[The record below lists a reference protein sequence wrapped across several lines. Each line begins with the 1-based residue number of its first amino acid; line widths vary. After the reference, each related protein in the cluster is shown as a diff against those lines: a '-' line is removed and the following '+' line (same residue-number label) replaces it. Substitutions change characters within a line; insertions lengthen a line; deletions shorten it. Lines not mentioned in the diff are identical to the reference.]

1 MFTKKIC
8 AFAIVILTAI
18 VCFGLSAVWA
28 GTDDNVSGFAW
39 SENIGWISFNSTSD
53 GSPAD
58 YGVEID
64 LATGNFSGHAWSEN
78 IGWIDFAP
86 VGPYPEAPNNSAH
99 YDSVTG
105 EVSGWAK
112 ILSLGNDGW
121 LKLRATASAGVPFPI
136 PFSIPFP
143 LFFGSYAYGVSIDSA
158 TGDFSGWAW
167 NYNEDS
173 EAGIGWVDFSG
184 VVLGSGSPVASNLGV
199 SSSYCGSAAQY
210 FSWNY
215 SDPESDNEERFQF
228 RVDNNSD
235 FSSPEV
241 NRDYTGLS
249 NPSPTTNNQ
258 TVTIAETPA
267 ADQLGYNTTYYWQAK
282 VYDINGSDSGWISG
296 PSFTTESHRYPS
308 INFNWSPTE
317 PSAEEDV
324 LFSDQSTVYGGA
336 SKSSWSWTFENGN
349 PGSSSQQNP
358 TIQFTTT
365 GDKDVVLGVTDSD
378 GYTCSQTKTVGV
390 QEVLPDWKE
399 ILPW

>member
-18 VCFGLSAVWA
+18 VCFGLSVVWA
-28 GTDDNVSGFAW
+28 GVGDNTSGFAW
-39 SENIGWISFNSTSD
+39 SENIGWISFNNLSD
-53 GSPAD
+53 GSAVN
-58 YGVEID
+58 YGVNINSASGD
-64 LATGNFSGHAWSEN
+64 LSGYAWSEN
-78 IGWIDFAP
+78 VGWVSFNRADAGNPPAAPFNGGSGPIAQYNSSTGELTGWMRVLANGGGWDGWIKF
-86 VGPYPEAPNNSAH
+86 YNTTL
-99 YDSVTG
+99 DS
-105 EVSGWAK
+105 
-112 ILSLGNDGW
+112 N
-121 LKLRATASAGVPFPI
+121 
-136 PFSIPFP
+136 
-143 LFFGSYAYGVSIDSA
+143 
-158 TGDFSGWAW
+158 GDWHGWAW
-167 NYNEDS
+167 SS
-173 EAGIGWVDFSG
+173 EVVGWLSFNSVEGGGSYKVTSVG
-184 VVLGSGSPVASNLGV
+184 VVNGSPVASNLGV